1 MIRLSIPLYC
11 GCFLIALPTAA
22 DEPSDSHHHELPN
35 VVSYGQQEPLP
46 DTGLTVLTREQ
57 FAVGSTQVSDVLEH
71 VNGLQLQPLGGLG
84 DPTLVSIRGA
94 SGQQTRLLI
103 DGVEVNQGQYGSY
116 DLNALPLNRVERIE
130 ILSAS
135 ADMSYGLSADQAIGG
150 TINLITADGS
160 SHTRHASASIG
171 SWGTA
176 NISMDAPLWR
186 SDNNRYRTQVWY
198 EHQRSDN
205 NYDYPVASPENDP
218 TQQNRLE
225 PLRNAEYHRNSLTL
239 TQATPWA
246 ETALTLQ
253 EEHKGQPSYH
263 RNPKDNNAAL
273 DNTSGE
279 LKITGTPASLSESV
293 PVSVHW
299 QLFHNRRNESFKDPQ
314 GVVGLGVDDDRYQ
327 YRHSQANLSA
337 VLYPEASSWQA
348 GIGAQLSHQTYQ
360 SEYREDSDSQECS
373 TLQGNCDT
381 FSWLDRLQWL
391 AQTNWQNDD
400 DSAQFQFS
408 AQHTREQRGQRKRTN
423 QQRKS
428 SASQAFPTV
437 QVNWRQT
444 HDVFDQSEWQ
454 WRISYKRTTRSP
466 TLYEQFG
473 DHGFIVGSPELKPE
487 LSRSV
492 SLEQQLSTELLTL
505 PTQLELTGFQRKL
518 EDAIFPE
525 YDTRGVGRYKNLSQ
539 ATLHGVEW
547 RWQQTLPLVHN
558 QWSWSFSGSH
568 YRSNTDSPHI
578 KNIRNKQ
585 LPGIYHTRFLG
596 SLSWQSSPLT
606 TTRHRVQLQME
617 WADDLYTGAE
627 NVPAQ
632 QADLRDLINASYQYQ
647 HQSGSAGLRI
657 HNLVNQRFN
666 DYTDRPARPRQWT
679 LFINH
684 QF

>member
-1 MIRLSIPLYC
+1 MIRLPTPFYY
-11 GCFLIALPTAA
+11 CFLVTLPTVA
-22 DEPSDSHHHELPN
+22 DTASESHHHELPK

-160 SHTRHASASIG
+160 SNTRHASASIG

-186 SDNNRYRTQVWY
+186 SDNNRYRTRVWY
-198 EHQRSDN
+198 EHQRSNN

-225 PLRNAEYHRNSLTL
+225 PLRNAEYHRSSLTL

-337 VLYPEASSWQA
+337 VLYPETSSWQA

-408 AQHTREQRGQRKRTN
+408 AQHTREQRGQRKRTS

-473 DHGFIVGSPELKPE
+473 DHGLLTGSPDLQPE
-487 LSRSV
+487 LSRSI
-492 SLEQQLSTELLTL
+492 SLDQQFSTEWLGL
-505 PTQLELTGFQRKL
+505 PTELGLNGFQRHL
-518 EDAIFPE
+518 QDAIVPV
-525 YDTRGVGRYKNLSQ
+525 YSSTGVGRYKNTSKAKITGL
-539 ATLHGVEW
+539 EW
-547 RWQQTLPLVHN
+547 HWQQALILN
-558 QWSWSFSGSH
+558 QHHWLWSLAGSH
-568 YRSNTDSPHI
+568 YQSTTDEPD
-578 KNIRNKQ
+578 NRAFDQKQ
-585 LPGIYHTRFLG
+585 LPGIYHERLLAKLG
-596 SLSWQSSPLT
+596 WRYSST
-606 TTRHRVQLQME
+606 STSQHQVEVQME
-617 WADDLYTGAE
+617 WADDLYTGQANLPNE
-627 NVPAQ
+627 
-632 QADLRDLINASYQYQ
+632 QADQRRITNASYQYQ
-647 HQSGSAGLRI
+647 WPSGSAGWRI
-657 HNLVNQRFN
+657 HNLMNRRFT
-666 DYTDRPARPRQWT
+666 DYTERPARTRQWT
-679 LFINH
+679 LFFN
-684 QF
+684 QNF